1 MTNGLKQEQDDNLRL
16 LDDHMRDVWFLQVT
30 FLRGSK
36 KTTTPNSLK
45 IPLDQLSALF
55 FSADLHEQGHRPV
68 GKLFSF
74 SLLDVSVF
82 ILLR

>member
-1 MTNGLKQEQDDNLRL
+1 MTNGFEQEQDDNLKL

-30 FLRGSK
+30 FLRGTQK
-36 KTTTPNSLK
+36 NPPNSLK